1 MSWRAMFYKK
11 AAEQA
16 SKWLSSLASAV
27 SSCLQVPALPV
38 FDEVLYGTVSLVI
51 LFHHSN
57 RTLIKTSLFPSL
69 YYFLVSLQLE
79 RAIFSSQPPP
89 TPKVVQIY
97 I

>member
-1 MSWRAMFYKK
+1 
-11 AAEQA
+11 
-16 SKWLSSLASAV
+16 
-27 SSCLQVPALPV
+27 VPALPV

-89 TPKVVQIY
+89 TPQSGTNIHL
-97 I
+97 INSI